1 MKQNNILTKR
11 EILDSL
17 YGGEKVPGMKIV
29 DVLVCNIRKEIKKY
43 TDNDYLDTVWGMGY
57 RIINPNR
64 RTIGSEEINES
75 IIY

>member
-1 MKQNNILTKR
+1 
-11 EILDSL
+11 
-17 YGGEKVPGMKIV
+17 MKIV
-29 DVLVCNIRKEIKKY
+29 DVLVCNIRKEIKQY
-43 TDNDYLDTVWGMGY
+43 MGNDYLDTVLGVGY